1 MKVIFLDV
9 DGVLNTSE
17 TYEKVYNKFK
27 RTGILDIYIDEFRLE
42 YLKTIIEKTNA
53 KIVLSASCRN
63 SFVKENNKIIPISNK
78 GEKIY
83 NLLSSYGIEIYD
95 ITPSNY
101 NPKNREI
108 TIKEW
113 LSNNDGIDSFIIID
127 DEPSMFNELLDRLIQ
142 TSKVK
147 SDEMLINMDDC
158 IGLCEEHIDKAIE
171 MLNSKV
177 KVLKK

>member
-17 TYEKVYNKFK
+17 TYEVVAKIFK
-27 RTGILDIYIDEFRLE
+27 ETGIEELDIDTFRLE
-42 YLKTIIEKTNA
+42 YLKKIIEKTNA

-63 SFVKENNKIIPISNK
+63 SFVKENNKIIPISEK

-101 NPKNREI
+101 DPKNREI
-108 TIKEW
+108 TVKEW
-113 LSNNDGIDSFIIID
+113 LSNNDDIDSFIIID
-127 DEPSMFNELLDRLIQ
+127 DEPNMFNELLDRLIK

-147 SDEMLINMDDC
+147 DDEMLINMDDC
-158 IGLCEEHIDKAIE
+158 VGLCEHHINIAIN
-171 MLNSKV
+171 MLKSKIKV
-177 KVLKK
+177 KK